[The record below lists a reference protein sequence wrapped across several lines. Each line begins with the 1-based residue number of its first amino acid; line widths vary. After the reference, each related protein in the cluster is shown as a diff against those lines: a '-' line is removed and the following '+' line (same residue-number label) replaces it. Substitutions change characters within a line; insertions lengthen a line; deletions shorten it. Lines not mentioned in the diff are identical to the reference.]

1 MFLLTISEATKV
13 ENLILKIKS
22 FNITTIF
29 LTLKTTNKQLK
40 IKQLDKN
47 RIKIILKL
55 KFINLVFF
63 T

>member
-29 LTLKTTNKQLK
+29 LTLKITNKQLK
-40 IKQLDKN
+40 IK
-47 RIKIILKL
+47 
-55 KFINLVFF
+55 
-63 T
+63 

>member
-29 LTLKTTNKQLK
+29 LTLKATNKQLK
-40 IKQLDKN
+40 IK
-47 RIKIILKL
+47 
-55 KFINLVFF
+55 
-63 T
+63 